1 MLDLFSDSKNRFAFG
16 LRFRAVRKS
25 SGPLS
30 RVPGN
35 RRFRSRY
42 TSTEAAQRHLTHF
55 CYLNITGIILGQK
68 MGALQL
74 GGHFRYRNTKV
85 YLRGKRDSN
94 RFEMYLA
101 TGVVEPANRIPQ
113 QR

>member
-1 MLDLFSDSKNRFAFG
+1 
-16 LRFRAVRKS
+16 
-25 SGPLS
+25 
-30 RVPGN
+30 
-35 RRFRSRY
+35 
-42 TSTEAAQRHLTHF
+42 
-55 CYLNITGIILGQK
+55 

-74 GGHFRYRNTKV
+74 GGHFRYHNTKV

-101 TGVVEPANRIPQ
+101 TGVAEPANRIPQ